1 MVRNSA
7 PELTIRKQV
16 DSHNLWVILLQIVT
30 MGSLI
35 VVYLSATG
43 ASIVMQT
50 ISVTGRYT

>member
-1 MVRNSA
+1 MRNSA

-43 ASIVMQT
+43 ASILMQT